1 MGLWFRGGGENFVL
15 LPSLE
20 DQLEGSFFLDDKI
33 QMHDNEN
40 GVENNKHTIKSKED
54 KASVI
59 DPDHRDLMSESIGN
73 MDGVD
78 DDVEEQ
84 GDLDGDYQ
92 GEEL

>member
-1 MGLWFRGGGENFVL
+1 
-15 LPSLE
+15 
-20 DQLEGSFFLDDKI
+20 
-33 QMHDNEN
+33 MHDNEN
-40 GVENNKHTIKSKED
+40 GVENNKHTNKSKED